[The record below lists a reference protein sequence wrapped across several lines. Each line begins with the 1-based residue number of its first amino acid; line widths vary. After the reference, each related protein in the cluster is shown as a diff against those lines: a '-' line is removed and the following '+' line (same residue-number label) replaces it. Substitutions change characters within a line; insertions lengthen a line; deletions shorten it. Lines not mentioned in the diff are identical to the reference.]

1 MTPLDRLLDFLAR
14 FPLRIRLP
22 QSRGGRVA
30 LALVF
35 IYFVWGS
42 TYSGLHFALQSFP
55 PLLLSGLRNLL
66 GGIGLFVFALRRKPE
81 WPTLVEIRN
90 AAIVGTMLVALSSGT
105 IALGMRTVSSGS
117 AAVMVATVPL
127 FATVIAAVAGRRV
140 TKGEWAAVAL
150 GMVGIVVLNSGG
162 AAAENSALGT
172 ISVLAGALF
181 WAGGAHL
188 ATRLKL
194 PSDLFLSTS
203 LQIGL
208 GGLMSTLA
216 AWLLGEHV
224 EHLAVA
230 PVFAFV
236 YLMVFCT
243 MAAYVAYGYLI
254 RHTSPIIAS
263 SCMYVNPIVA
273 VALGALMLGEP
284 VTMATVVATV
294 AILGSVGLSFLFDP
308 ARRPAAAAAGSP
320 VAATASASV
329 SAADGAPAYE
339 PIAVPVPAAMP
350 DVAPGMTAAAV
361 PAASAVA
368 NAAPDGAAAGAAVAD
383 AGVVDAVVSGAAAV
397 DAAAAREAVVGAAA
411 VGAAVAGEAVV
422 DAAAV
427 GAAVPGEAVV
437 DAVAVG
443 AAVGGGAVVDAA
455 ATYAAATGAAAVDAA
470 AAGTAAVDAAAPRA
484 STPDTLPPLAS
495 RPAHESPPQRAD
507 A

>member
-1 MTPLDRLLDFLAR
+1 MTPLDRLLDFFAR
-14 FPLRIRLP
+14 HPIRLP

-66 GGIGLFVFALRRKPE
+66 GGIGLFIFALRRKPE

-90 AAIVGTMLVALSSGT
+90 TAIVGTMLVALSSGT

-127 FATVIAAVAGRRV
+127 FATVIAAVAGRPV
-140 TKGEWAAVAL
+140 TKGEWVAVAL
-150 GMVGIVVLNSGG
+150 GMVGILVLNSGG
-162 AAAENSALGT
+162 AAATNSALGT
-172 ISVLAGALF
+172 ICVLAGALF

-188 ATRLKL
+188 STRLKL

-216 AWLLGEHV
+216 AWLLGERI
-224 EHLAVA
+224 EHIAAGPVLA
-230 PVFAFV
+230 FL

-273 VALGALMLGEP
+273 VAIGALMLGEP
-284 VTMATVVATV
+284 VTMATVIATV
-294 AILGSVGLSFLFDP
+294 AILGSVGLSFVFDP
-308 ARRPAAAAAGSP
+308 ARRRVSQ
-320 VAATASASV
+320 TASASV
-329 SAADGAPAYE
+329 STPVTASTASAPEPATAPAPVTTSTSAPAPTQPTMPTMPTSAPE
-339 PIAVPVPAAMP
+339 PMP
-350 DVAPGMTAAAV
+350 
-361 PAASAVA
+361 
-368 NAAPDGAAAGAAVAD
+368 
-383 AGVVDAVVSGAAAV
+383 
-397 DAAAAREAVVGAAA
+397 
-411 VGAAVAGEAVV
+411 
-422 DAAAV
+422 
-427 GAAVPGEAVV
+427 
-437 DAVAVG
+437 
-443 AAVGGGAVVDAA
+443 A
-455 ATYAAATGAAAVDAA
+455 ATYASAPASSVKPVPGA
-470 AAGTAAVDAAAPRA
+470 
-484 STPDTLPPLAS
+484 
-495 RPAHESPPQRAD
+495 PAAD

>member
-1 MTPLDRLLDFLAR
+1 
-14 FPLRIRLP
+14 
-22 QSRGGRVA
+22 
-30 LALVF
+30 
-35 IYFVWGS
+35 WGS

-66 GGIGLFVFALRRKPE
+66 GGIGLFIFALRRKPE
-81 WPTLVEIRN
+81 WPTLLEIRN
-90 AAIVGTMLVALSSGT
+90 SAIVGTMLVALSSGT

-127 FATVIAAVAGRRV
+127 FATVIAAVAGRPV
-140 TKGEWAAVAL
+140 TKGEWSAVAL

-162 AAAENSALGT
+162 AAAANSALGT
-172 ISVLAGALF
+172 ICVLAGALF

-208 GGLMSTLA
+208 GGLMSTIA
-216 AWLLGEHV
+216 AWLIGERIEQV
-224 EHLAVA
+224 AAA
-230 PVFAFV
+230 PVFAFL

-284 VTMATVVATV
+284 VTKATVIATV

-308 ARRPAAAAAGSP
+308 ARRPAARAAAD
-320 VAATASASV
+320 AAPAVTAMATE
-329 SAADGAPAYE
+329 SAAGAAFAPDQPAMPDPA
-339 PIAVPVPAAMP
+339 PILTPSAVPLAVPVP
-350 DVAPGMTAAAV
+350 
-361 PAASAVA
+361 
-368 NAAPDGAAAGAAVAD
+368 
-383 AGVVDAVVSGAAAV
+383 
-397 DAAAAREAVVGAAA
+397 
-411 VGAAVAGEAVV
+411 
-422 DAAAV
+422 
-427 GAAVPGEAVV
+427 
-437 DAVAVG
+437 
-443 AAVGGGAVVDAA
+443 GAVVDPAAVIEPAPAFTPPPADEPA
-455 ATYAAATGAAAVDAA
+455 AT
-470 AAGTAAVDAAAPRA
+470 
-484 STPDTLPPLAS
+484 
-495 RPAHESPPQRAD
+495 RAD

>member
-1 MTPLDRLLDFLAR
+1 MTPLDRLLDFFAR
-14 FPLRIRLP
+14 HPIRLP

-66 GGIGLFVFALRRKPE
+66 GGIGLFIFALRRKPE

-90 AAIVGTMLVALSSGT
+90 TAIVGTMLVALSSGT

-127 FATVIAAVAGRRV
+127 FATVIAAVAGRPV
-140 TKGEWAAVAL
+140 TKGEWVAVAL
-150 GMVGIVVLNSGG
+150 GMVGILVLNSGG
-162 AAAENSALGT
+162 AAATNSALGT
-172 ISVLAGALF
+172 ICVLAGALF

-188 ATRLKL
+188 STRLKL

-216 AWLLGEHV
+216 AWLLGERI
-224 EHLAVA
+224 EHLAA
-230 PVFAFV
+230 GPVLAFL

-273 VALGALMLGEP
+273 VAIGALMLGEP
-284 VTMATVVATV
+284 VTMATVIATV
-294 AILGSVGLSFLFDP
+294 AILGSVGLSFVFDP
-308 ARRPAAAAAGSP
+308 ARRRVSQ
-320 VAATASASV
+320 TASASV
-329 SAADGAPAYE
+329 STPVTASTASAPEPATAPAPATTSAPAPTQATMPTSAPE
-339 PIAVPVPAAMP
+339 PTP
-350 DVAPGMTAAAV
+350 
-361 PAASAVA
+361 
-368 NAAPDGAAAGAAVAD
+368 
-383 AGVVDAVVSGAAAV
+383 
-397 DAAAAREAVVGAAA
+397 
-411 VGAAVAGEAVV
+411 
-422 DAAAV
+422 
-427 GAAVPGEAVV
+427 
-437 DAVAVG
+437 
-443 AAVGGGAVVDAA
+443 A
-455 ATYAAATGAAAVDAA
+455 ATYASAPASSVKPVPGA
-470 AAGTAAVDAAAPRA
+470 
-484 STPDTLPPLAS
+484 
-495 RPAHESPPQRAD
+495 PAAD

>member
-1 MTPLDRLLDFLAR
+1 MTPLDRLLDFFAR
-14 FPLRIRLP
+14 FSFRIRLP

-66 GGIGLFVFALRRKPE
+66 GGIGLFIFALRRKPE
-81 WPTLVEIRN
+81 WPTLLEIRN
-90 AAIVGTMLVALSSGT
+90 AGIVGTMLVALSSGT
-105 IALGMRTVSSGS
+105 IALGISSVSSGS

-127 FATVIAAVAGRRV
+127 FATVIAAVAGRPV

-162 AAAENSALGT
+162 AAAQNSALGT
-172 ISVLAGALF
+172 ICVLAGALF

-208 GGLMSTLA
+208 GGMISTLV
-216 AWLLGEHV
+216 AWLIGERIEHV
-224 EHLAVA
+224 MVG
-230 PVFAFV
+230 PVFAFL

-273 VALGALMLGEP
+273 VALGALLLGEP

-294 AILGSVGLSFLFDP
+294 AILGSVGLSFVFDP
-308 ARRPAAAAAGSP
+308 ARRPAARGSRRFGGRGSHVGGGGFVRTRADRGAGCGTDP
-320 VAATASASV
+320 GAFRRSAGR
-329 SAADGAPAYE
+329 AD
-339 PIAVPVPAAMP
+339 
-350 DVAPGMTAAAV
+350 PGCR
-361 PAASAVA
+361 
-368 NAAPDGAAAGAAVAD
+368 DGPRRGRGSG
-383 AGVVDAVVSGAAAV
+383 AGVR
-397 DAAAAREAVVGAAA
+397 AAARRRAGSAPHRRVTPPWP
-411 VGAAVAGEAVV
+411 VAFSRAGRR
-422 DAAAV
+422 D
-427 GAAVPGEAVV
+427 
-437 DAVAVG
+437 
-443 AAVGGGAVVDAA
+443 GG
-455 ATYAAATGAAAVDAA
+455 T
-470 AAGTAAVDAAAPRA
+470 
-484 STPDTLPPLAS
+484 
-495 RPAHESPPQRAD
+495 SPPAR
-507 A
+507 

>member
-1 MTPLDRLLDFLAR
+1 MTPLDRLLDFFAR
-14 FPLRIRLP
+14 HPIRLP

-66 GGIGLFVFALRRKPE
+66 GGIGLFIFALRRKPE

-90 AAIVGTMLVALSSGT
+90 TAIVGTMLVALSSGT

-127 FATVIAAVAGRRV
+127 FATVIAAVAGRPV
-140 TKGEWAAVAL
+140 TKGEWVAVAL
-150 GMVGIVVLNSGG
+150 GMVGILVLNSGG
-162 AAAENSALGT
+162 AAATNSALGT
-172 ISVLAGALF
+172 ICVLAGALF

-188 ATRLKL
+188 STRLKL

-216 AWLLGEHV
+216 AWLLGERI
-224 EHLAVA
+224 EHLAA
-230 PVFAFV
+230 GPVLAFL

-273 VALGALMLGEP
+273 VVIGALMLGEP
-284 VTMATVVATV
+284 VTMATVIATV
-294 AILGSVGLSFLFDP
+294 AILGSVGLSFVFDP
-308 ARRPAAAAAGSP
+308 ARRRVSQ
-320 VAATASASV
+320 TASASV
-329 SAADGAPAYE
+329 STPVTASTAPEPATAPAPVTTSTSAPAPTQATMPKSAPEPTPAATHASAPASSVKPVPGAPA
-339 PIAVPVPAAMP
+339 
-350 DVAPGMTAAAV
+350 
-361 PAASAVA
+361 
-368 NAAPDGAAAGAAVAD
+368 AD
-383 AGVVDAVVSGAAAV
+383 A
-397 DAAAAREAVVGAAA
+397 
-411 VGAAVAGEAVV
+411 
-422 DAAAV
+422 
-427 GAAVPGEAVV
+427 
-437 DAVAVG
+437 
-443 AAVGGGAVVDAA
+443 
-455 ATYAAATGAAAVDAA
+455 
-470 AAGTAAVDAAAPRA
+470 
-484 STPDTLPPLAS
+484 
-495 RPAHESPPQRAD
+495 
-507 A
+507 

>member
-1 MTPLDRLLDFLAR
+1 MTPLDRLLDFFAR
-14 FPLRIRLP
+14 HPIRLP

-66 GGIGLFVFALRRKPE
+66 GGIGLFIFALRRKPE

-90 AAIVGTMLVALSSGT
+90 TAIVGTMLVALSSGT

-127 FATVIAAVAGRRV
+127 FATVIAAVAGRPV
-140 TKGEWAAVAL
+140 TKGEWVAVAL
-150 GMVGIVVLNSGG
+150 GMVGILVLNSGG
-162 AAAENSALGT
+162 AAATNSALGT
-172 ISVLAGALF
+172 ICVLAGALF

-188 ATRLKL
+188 STRLKL

-216 AWLLGEHV
+216 AWLLGERI
-224 EHLAVA
+224 EHLAA
-230 PVFAFV
+230 GPVLAFL

-273 VALGALMLGEP
+273 VAIGALMLGEP
-284 VTMATVVATV
+284 VTMATVIATV
-294 AILGSVGLSFLFDP
+294 AILGSVGLSFVFDP
-308 ARRPAAAAAGSP
+308 ARRRVSQ
-320 VAATASASV
+320 TASASV
-329 SAADGAPAYE
+329 STPVTASTASAPESATAPAPVTTSTSAPAPTQPTMPTSAPE
-339 PIAVPVPAAMP
+339 PTP
-350 DVAPGMTAAAV
+350 
-361 PAASAVA
+361 
-368 NAAPDGAAAGAAVAD
+368 
-383 AGVVDAVVSGAAAV
+383 
-397 DAAAAREAVVGAAA
+397 
-411 VGAAVAGEAVV
+411 
-422 DAAAV
+422 
-427 GAAVPGEAVV
+427 
-437 DAVAVG
+437 
-443 AAVGGGAVVDAA
+443 A
-455 ATYAAATGAAAVDAA
+455 ATYASAPASSVKPVPGA
-470 AAGTAAVDAAAPRA
+470 
-484 STPDTLPPLAS
+484 
-495 RPAHESPPQRAD
+495 PAAD

>member
-1 MTPLDRLLDFLAR
+1 MTPLDRLLDFFAR
-14 FPLRIRLP
+14 HPIRLP

-66 GGIGLFVFALRRKPE
+66 GGIGLFIFALRRKPE

-90 AAIVGTMLVALSSGT
+90 TAIVGTMLVALSSGT

-127 FATVIAAVAGRRV
+127 FATVIAAVAGRPV
-140 TKGEWAAVAL
+140 TKGEWVAVAL
-150 GMVGIVVLNSGG
+150 GMVGILVLNSDG
-162 AAAENSALGT
+162 AAATNSALGT
-172 ISVLAGALF
+172 ICVLAGALF

-188 ATRLKL
+188 STRLKL

-216 AWLLGEHV
+216 AWLLGERI
-224 EHLAVA
+224 EHLAA
-230 PVFAFV
+230 GPVLAFL

-273 VALGALMLGEP
+273 VAIGALMLGEP
-284 VTMATVVATV
+284 VTMATVIATV
-294 AILGSVGLSFLFDP
+294 AILGSVGLSFVFDP
-308 ARRPAAAAAGSP
+308 ARRRVSQ
-320 VAATASASV
+320 TASASV
-329 SAADGAPAYE
+329 STPVTASTASAPESATAPAPVTTSTSAPAPTQATMPKSTPEPTPAATHASAPASSVKPVPGAPA
-339 PIAVPVPAAMP
+339 
-350 DVAPGMTAAAV
+350 
-361 PAASAVA
+361 
-368 NAAPDGAAAGAAVAD
+368 AD
-383 AGVVDAVVSGAAAV
+383 A
-397 DAAAAREAVVGAAA
+397 
-411 VGAAVAGEAVV
+411 
-422 DAAAV
+422 
-427 GAAVPGEAVV
+427 
-437 DAVAVG
+437 
-443 AAVGGGAVVDAA
+443 
-455 ATYAAATGAAAVDAA
+455 
-470 AAGTAAVDAAAPRA
+470 
-484 STPDTLPPLAS
+484 
-495 RPAHESPPQRAD
+495 
-507 A
+507 

>member
-14 FPLRIRLP
+14 FSFRIRLP

-66 GGIGLFVFALRRKPE
+66 GGIGLFIFALRRKPE
-81 WPTLVEIRN
+81 WPTLLEIRN
-90 AAIVGTMLVALSSGT
+90 SAIVGTMLVALSSGT

-127 FATVIAAVAGRRV
+127 FATVIAAVAGRPV

-162 AAAENSALGT
+162 AAAANSALGT
-172 ISVLAGALF
+172 ICVLAGALF

-208 GGLMSTLA
+208 GGLMSTIV
-216 AWLLGEHV
+216 AWLLGERV
-224 EHLAVA
+224 EQLAVG
-230 PVFAFV
+230 PVFAFA

-273 VALGALMLGEP
+273 VALGSAAAGRAGDDGDRGRDRRDP
-284 VTMATVVATV
+284 RQRRVVVRVRSGA
-294 AILGSVGLSFLFDP
+294 P
-308 ARRPAAAAAGSP
+308 ARRGGDQFAGRGGR
-320 VAATASASV
+320 AG
-329 SAADGAPAYE
+329 ADGGRFARRRADRRAGGGADPRAFRC
-339 PIAVPVPAAMP
+339 
-350 DVAPGMTAAAV
+350 
-361 PAASAVA
+361 SAR
-368 NAAPDGAAAGAAVAD
+368 GAD
-383 AGVVDAVVSGAAAV
+383 ARSGDGSRRGDRSGPGVR
-397 DAAAAREAVVGAAA
+397 AAARRRRAGR
-411 VGAAVAGEAVV
+411 VAHRRVT
-422 DAAAV
+422 
-427 GAAVPGEAVV
+427 PPWP
-437 DAVAVG
+437 VALSRAG
-443 AAVGGGAVVDAA
+443 RRDGG
-455 ATYAAATGAAAVDAA
+455 TSRR
-470 AAGTAAVDAAAPRA
+470 AP
-484 STPDTLPPLAS
+484 
-495 RPAHESPPQRAD
+495 
-507 A
+507 

>member
-1 MTPLDRLLDFLAR
+1 MTPLDRLLDFFAR
-14 FPLRIRLP
+14 FSFRIRLP

-66 GGIGLFVFALRRKPE
+66 GGIGLFIFALRRKPE
-81 WPTLVEIRN
+81 WPTLLEIRN
-90 AAIVGTMLVALSSGT
+90 AGIVGTMLVALSSGT
-105 IALGMRTVSSGS
+105 IALGISLVSSGS

-127 FATVIAAVAGRRV
+127 FATVIAAVAGRPV
-140 TKGEWAAVAL
+140 TKGEWSAVAL

-162 AAAENSALGT
+162 AAAQSSALGT
-172 ISVLAGALF
+172 ICVLAGALF

-208 GGLMSTLA
+208 GGMISTLV
-216 AWLLGEHV
+216 AWLVGERV
-224 EHLAVA
+224 EHLMVG
-230 PVFAFV
+230 PVFAFL

-273 VALGALMLGEP
+273 VALGALLLGEP

-294 AILGSVGLSFLFDP
+294 AILGSVGLSFVFDP
-308 ARRPAAAAAGSP
+308 ARRPAARAAAASS
-320 VAATASASV
+320 AAAAAASTVEAASA
-329 SAADGAPAYE
+329 PE
-339 PIAVPVPAAMP
+339 PIAVPDAAP
-350 DVAPGMTAAAV
+350 ILAPSAVQLAV
-361 PAASAVA
+361 PTPGAVMDPA
-368 NAAPDGAAAGAAVAD
+368 
-383 AGVVDAVVSGAAAV
+383 
-397 DAAAAREAVVGAAA
+397 
-411 VGAAVAGEAVV
+411 AVV
-422 DAAAV
+422 DPAPAFATPPSAEPEQAFVPPPITEPEPAFAPPRAAE
-427 GAAVPGEAVV
+427 P
-437 DAVAVG
+437 
-443 AAVGGGAVVDAA
+443 
-455 ATYAAATGAAAVDAA
+455 
-470 AAGTAAVDAAAPRA
+470 AAPRA
-484 STPDTLPPLAS
+484 
-495 RPAHESPPQRAD
+495 D